1 MECIVQ
7 TSLAFPQLAPN
18 PDCTHAF
25 KLTFC
30 RRVVSDPVK
39 WEPTMKSPYIGMCV
53 WPVPENK
60 DITVTMFRDAHKE
73 EYDNKDWFFILED
86 VAANG
91 KRKPVAQGRLNMKDF
106 CTLVPTQSEIT
117 VKLRPV
123 SKKVTAAKLSLT
135 LTSEL
140 IREGKPSDSDMMS
153 QISGNSTLSE
163 DWRNRLQE
171 VDEEEGV
178 AVSISRRGS
187 NSSRRSSI
195 TQMVRQSIG
204 LGKQHT
210 TSNRE
215 EISSITRQIEQLSN
229 SPPIASR
236 PQQLPLKTAEVARD
250 ENENQ
255 QQFEKKSAAAARKV
269 EEVVRPVVPQ
279 PMAPRKRVESS
290 QNSTETQKPPDKKEE
305 FEEKKELDS
314 RPRLTDEKAASKSS
328 FSSREFKSAFN
339 GPRGQYGSLA
349 DRALGGPS
357 VPKSEGLKEPG
368 PAQQTQKLP
377 EVPVRVVPPS
387 QIVPSKASEASPLPK
402 TTPPKYSITQS
413 LASKAEVSQPK
424 GPPEVSKP
432 VVAEQSKSTSSTPS
446 PKPVASPEPKISPAR
461 SPLADLPATETSPK
475 RVTPISSPV
484 ASPVASPVKS
494 PAASSVR
501 TSPEKSP
508 AVSSSSEAASPLPP
522 VLKGTPEFEAEP
534 VVKKIIVTEDEEDE
548 VVEDVG
554 TRTYQRTKSQEFR
567 DYQQEFVL
575 TSTID
580 FGPLS
585 SPLPSRKTSS
595 ASSAPLKRC

>member
-1 MECIVQ
+1 M
-7 TSLAFPQLAPN
+7 
-18 PDCTHAF
+18 
-25 KLTFC
+25 
-30 RRVVSDPVK
+30 SDPVK

-178 AVSISRRGS
+178 GVSISRRGS

-195 TQMVRQSIG
+195 TKMVKQSMG
-204 LGKQHT
+204 LGKQHQA
-210 TSNRE
+210 SNRE
-215 EISSITRQIEQLSN
+215 EISSITRQIEQLSK
-229 SPPIASR
+229 SPPAVPAAASR
-236 PQQLPLKTAEVARD
+236 PQQLPLKTADVARD

-255 QQFEKKSAAAARKV
+255 QQFEKKSAAAGGGKV

-279 PMAPRKRVESS
+279 PMAPRKRVENS
-290 QNSTETQKPPDKKEE
+290 QNSSETQRPPDKKEE
-305 FEEKKELDS
+305 GVDEKKELDS
-314 RPRLTDEKAASKSS
+314 RPRLIDEKAAGKTS

-357 VPKSEGLKEPG
+357 VPKGDGLRVQKEPPG
-368 PAQQTQKLP
+368 QQQVQKLP
-377 EVPVRVVPPS
+377 EVPARVVPAAS
-387 QIVPSKASEASPLPK
+387 QIVPSKASEASPPPK
-402 TTPPKYSITQS
+402 TLPPKPSSNPTITPT
-413 LASKAEVSQPK
+413 LASKAEFSQPK
-424 GPPEVSKP
+424 SPPKELSKP
-432 VVAEQSKSTSSTPS
+432 VVGDQSKSTSTPS
-446 PKPVASPEPKISPAR
+446 PKPVTSPETIIAPAG
-461 SPLADLPATETSPK
+461 SPLAADLPGIEPPK
-475 RVTPISSPV
+475 R
-484 ASPVASPVKS
+484 ASPVASPMSSPVKS
-494 PAASSVR
+494 AASPVRSTPEKLPVAASSE
-501 TSPEKSP
+501 SPPEI
-508 AVSSSSEAASPLPP
+508 EAGGANEVTPLPP
-522 VLKGTPEFEAEP
+522 VLQGTPEAEADP
-534 VVKKIIVTEDEEDE
+534 VVKKIIVTEDEDEED
-548 VVEDVG
+548 VVEEVG

-595 ASSAPLKRC
+595 ASAAPLKRCCKMLISRF